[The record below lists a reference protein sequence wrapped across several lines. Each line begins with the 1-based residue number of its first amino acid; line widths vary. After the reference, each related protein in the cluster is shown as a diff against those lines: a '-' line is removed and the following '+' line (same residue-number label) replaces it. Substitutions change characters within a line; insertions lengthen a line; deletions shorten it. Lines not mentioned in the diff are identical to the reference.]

1 MMYRILTGVL
11 VVVVMG
17 TAEAGAADPLQEVA
31 RRINAQRQEHKL
43 SKLKYNDKLAKA
55 AQSQSDW
62 MASVGKMEHLRGK
75 EATSFEEWKQSDHH
89 PVNRIIH
96 AGYFK
101 WQELFSLEVKDGQ
114 QLLVA
119 KPEANDHVGE
129 IIAHGVPESGP
140 GRFQPSVIVA
150 GWMNSPGHRKTIL
163 TEGFEEIGVGFA
175 RTKQGDAF
183 WCAVFAKK

>member
-1 MMYRILTGVL
+1 MMQWILAGGLL
-11 VVVVMG
+11 VVVLVA
-17 TAEAGAADPLQEVA
+17 TDAVAADPLQEVA

-43 SKLKYNDKLAKA
+43 SKLNYNDKLAKA
-55 AQSQSDW
+55 AQSQADW

-96 AGYFK
+96 AGYFD
-101 WQELFSLEVKDGQ
+101 WQELFSLEVENGQ
-114 QLLVA
+114 QVLVA
-119 KPEANDHVGE
+119 KPGANDHVGE
-129 IIAHGVPESGP
+129 IIAHGDPQSGP
-140 GRFQPSVIVA
+140 GRFQPKVIVA

-183 WCAVFAKK
+183 WCAVFGKK